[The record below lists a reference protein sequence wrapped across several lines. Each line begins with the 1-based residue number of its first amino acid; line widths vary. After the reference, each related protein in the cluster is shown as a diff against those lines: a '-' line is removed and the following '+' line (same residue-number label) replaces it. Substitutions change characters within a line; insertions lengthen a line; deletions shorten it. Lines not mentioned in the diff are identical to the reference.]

1 MLLQSFLLSLGT
13 SVGMAGTGF
22 ATSVLLARLLEP
34 AARGELAA
42 LMLAGMLAA
51 GSAQLGLGPAFVYAH
66 RRHRLPPGLRRAG
79 LAAVALAALLI
90 GLAWQQAQFGAG
102 RWSGTPLLVLL
113 ALVQALHLHACALAQ
128 RHDGLRL
135 FNLLRGL
142 PTLTTAA
149 LLAGLAL
156 AGRLDPAAA
165 ALATTT
171 GFALAVAV
179 ALRRDADLPH
189 GSDPDAAQDDPPWRL
204 ASHLRYSLHYHLTV
218 LLGMLSTNVDKL
230 WLSWSGQ
237 AQALGLYTVAYA
249 TSRLIGL
256 VQEAASGALFSR
268 HAGRDEARMNEAV
281 ARVFRMTFHP
291 LLLLCALLSLA
302 ALALW
307 VPVFGTA
314 YAGARGAFMLLLLE
328 CVVGGASWQLAQR
341 FAASGQTGTVA
352 ARQILALLPLLAL
365 LPWIG
370 RHDPVL
376 ELAGATLLSS
386 LLRLALTL
394 GFLRHRAG
402 LRLATLLPRLD
413 DYHPVIDHLRQLRL
427 SRIR

>member
-1 MLLQSFLLSLGT
+1 MLLHSFLLSLGT

-34 AARGELAA
+34 AARGDLAA

-51 GSAQLGLGPAFVYAH
+51 GSAQFGLGPAFVYAH

-79 LAAVALAALLI
+79 LATVALAALLI
-90 GLAWQQAQFGAG
+90 GLAWQQAQFGTG
-102 RWSGTPLLVLL
+102 RWSSAPLLVLL

-128 RHDGLRL
+128 RYDGLRL

-142 PTLTTAA
+142 PTLVTAV

-156 AGRLDPAAA
+156 LGWLDPAAA
-165 ALATTT
+165 ALATIV
-171 GFALAVAV
+171 GFALTVAV
-179 ALRRDADLPH
+179 ALRRDGDLPRD
-189 GSDPDAAQDDPPWRL
+189 GGDGAQNDPPWQL
-204 ASHLRYSLHYHLTV
+204 TSHLRYSLQYHMTV

-237 AQALGLYTVAYA
+237 TQALGLYTVAYA

-256 VQEAASGALFSR
+256 VQEAASSALFSR
-268 HAGRDEARMNEAV
+268 HAGRDEAHMNEAV
-281 ARVFRMTFHP
+281 ARVFRMTFYP

-307 VPVFGTA
+307 VPVFGPA
-314 YAGARGAFMLLLLE
+314 YAGARGAFMLLLIE
-328 CVVGGASWQLAQR
+328 CVIGGASWQLAQR
-341 FAASGQTGTVA
+341 FAASGQTGTVVV
-352 ARQILALLPLLAL
+352 RQIFALLPLLAL

-370 RHDPVL
+370 RHHDPVL

-413 DYHPVIDHLRQLRL
+413 DYHSMIDHIRQLCL